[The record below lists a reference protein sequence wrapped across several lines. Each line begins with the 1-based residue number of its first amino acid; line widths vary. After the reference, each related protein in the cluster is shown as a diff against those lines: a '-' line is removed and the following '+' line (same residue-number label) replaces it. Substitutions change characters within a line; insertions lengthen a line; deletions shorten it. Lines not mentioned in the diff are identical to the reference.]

1 MSAWPEDPQGR
12 ALFDR
17 LHAWVDE
24 GASRES
30 AEVDA
35 LAAELFAWQRVRN
48 EVLERVARAFVGG
61 AEVRRADDVPA
72 VPTDVFKVARVACF
86 EPSRD
91 ARVFQTSG
99 TTRDARGRHA
109 FADTALY
116 AKACVA
122 TAATHLLPRPRYRC
136 VFLAQS
142 EDDAPDS
149 SLSFMLARFA
159 ERWDRPGARAFFVR
173 GAVLDGPGVI
183 AAVRDAAGE
192 GVPVAMLGTT
202 YAFVHVADAL
212 TARGERLTL
221 PPHSVVMPTG
231 GTKGRSREITD
242 DALNALL
249 QSCLGV
255 TRAQIVGEYGMTE
268 LSSQAWEVAPGRYR
282 APPWMI
288 VSAVEPESLARRAHG
303 EVGLLRA
310 HDLLNLGSAAAV
322 LTADLCVTHDDGTF
336 SVLGRAPGAT
346 PRGCARAM
354 DALLLG
360 GA

>member
-1 MSAWPEDPQGR
+1 MSAWPADPQGAALR
-12 ALFDR
+12 AR
-17 LHAWVDE
+17 LDAWVARSTAVEDI
-24 GASRES
+24 
-30 AEVDA
+30 DA
-35 LAAELFAWQRVRN
+35 LAAEIFAWQRARN
-48 EVLERVARAFVGG
+48 EVLDRVAKAFGGDAEITRA
-61 AEVRRADDVPA
+61 EDVPA

-86 EPSRD
+86 DPSPD
-91 ARVFQTSG
+91 ERVFRTSG

-109 FADTALY
+109 FCDTSLY
-116 AKACVA
+116 ARACVA
-122 TAATHLLPRPRYRC
+122 TAAETLLPRPKYRC

-149 SLSFMLARFA
+149 SLSFMLARFG
-159 ERWDRPGARAFFVR
+159 ERWNAPGERVFFVR
-173 GAVLDGPGVI
+173 GATLDGPGVI
-183 AAVRDAAGE
+183 AAVREATDAGL
-192 GVPVAMLGTT
+192 PVAMLGTT

-212 TARGERLTL
+212 AARGERLAL

-231 GTKGRSREITD
+231 GTKGRSREIAD

-249 QSCLGV
+249 RATLGV
-255 TRAQIVGEYGMTE
+255 ERAQIVGEYGMTE
-268 LSSQAWEVAPGRYR
+268 LSSQAWEVAPGRFR
-282 APPWMI
+282 APPWMT
-288 VSAVEPESLARRAHG
+288 VTAVDPETFARCPH
-303 EVGLLRA
+303 ETVGLLRA
-310 HDLLNLGSAAAV
+310 LDLLNLGSAVAV